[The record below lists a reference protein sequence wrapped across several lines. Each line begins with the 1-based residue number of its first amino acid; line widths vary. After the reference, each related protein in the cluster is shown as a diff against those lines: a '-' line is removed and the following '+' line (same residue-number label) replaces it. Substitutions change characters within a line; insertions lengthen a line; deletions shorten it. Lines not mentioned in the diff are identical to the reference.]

1 MPFHLSDQTIFYEI
15 NTSTT
20 GSFTSAT
27 STLESR
33 FTPCFTFKYDID
45 LLIFVSQGG
54 PTIEQRF
61 ESYYNYCKLFNYI
74 LSAEAP
80 VNLELPNQWL
90 WEIIDEFI
98 YQFQVNSIICDFWNL
113 NILCQA
119 FSQFRSK
126 LAKKTEDEIE
136 TLKRNPKV
144 IFCLASL
151 SWKTIFELYFC

>member
-1 MPFHLSDQTIFYEI
+1 M
-15 NTSTT
+15 
-20 GSFTSAT
+20 
-27 STLESR
+27 
-33 FTPCFTFKYDID
+33 
-45 LLIFVSQGG
+45 QGG

-74 LSAEAP
+74 LSADTP

-98 YQFQVNSIICDFWNL
+98 YQFQVNRICDSQDV

-144 IFCLASL
+144 NINH
-151 SWKTIFELYFC
+151 YHQRV

>member
-1 MPFHLSDQTIFYEI
+1 ML
-15 NTSTT
+15 
-20 GSFTSAT
+20 A
-27 STLESR
+27 
-33 FTPCFTFKYDID
+33 
-45 LLIFVSQGG
+45 SQGG

-98 YQFQVNSIICDFWNL
+98 YQFQVQNTIFVTIKYENL
-113 NILCQA
+113 ICQA

-144 IFCLASL
+144 TYGQKFEKVENEENVNFVISL
-151 SWKTIFELYFC
+151 SKSFQM

>member
-1 MPFHLSDQTIFYEI
+1 M
-15 NTSTT
+15 
-20 GSFTSAT
+20 
-27 STLESR
+27 
-33 FTPCFTFKYDID
+33 
-45 LLIFVSQGG
+45 QGG

-98 YQFQVNSIICDFWNL
+98 YQFQVNRICDSQDV
-113 NILCQA
+113 NILFLCQAFRIQKTKYRICEHFMQA

-144 IFCLASL
+144 M
-151 SWKTIFELYFC
+151 FELCSEGKHGK